1 MSPAENRDKKRII
14 NARRNV
20 SVATVVMIF
29 SSIFMYLERIVFV
42 ANMPIKYL
50 GLYSLFTN
58 LFNYLSIVDLGINGA
73 IMFCLYEPIV
83 DNNYSMI
90 NSIMRFVRK
99 VYIAIGSFI
108 VVAGL
113 VLTFFLKYLVQP
125 SDMVEGIKLFF
136 IIFILSQASTY
147 FFGYKSVLLDANQDT
162 YITTTGVQI
171 GNCVQLVLQMAII
184 AISKNYYFY
193 LLILLVMNIL
203 KYLVIAAIANSR
215 YPYIRQKYDKE
226 KIPRSIYTRFRRNS
240 IPLFLHK
247 FGKTIINST
256 DTIIL
261 SAFFGATLL
270 GKYNNYILLSNFFM
284 TMFWML
290 SGAIT
295 PSIGDMCVGE
305 SGDKM
310 LKSYNQFFFAN
321 FMLSSFSGILFTVL
335 SQSFVSMSFSSAN
348 ILSMPMVYALGASLY
363 LNSIRVVN
371 STFRDALGLYAPDWY
386 KPIIEAIFNIVV
398 SILLSKLIGPVG
410 VIVGTI
416 LTYACIS
423 VWIESYV
430 VIKIGFKKSI
440 VRNYLKTVLY
450 MAAYAVMVFVAVE
463 ISDMISVRNYILQM
477 IINAFVALCVS
488 AFAFLLFSFG
498 SQSARA
504 TFNKLKN
511 IIIPGALDDK
521 S

>member
-1 MSPAENRDKKRII
+1 
-14 NARRNV
+14 
-20 SVATVVMIF
+20 
-29 SSIFMYLERIVFV
+29 
-42 ANMPIKYL
+42 
-50 GLYSLFTN
+50 
-58 LFNYLSIVDLGINGA
+58 
-73 IMFCLYEPIV
+73 
-83 DNNYSMI
+83 
-90 NSIMRFVRK
+90 
-99 VYIAIGSFI
+99 
-108 VVAGL
+108 
-113 VLTFFLKYLVQP
+113 
-125 SDMVEGIKLFF
+125 
-136 IIFILSQASTY
+136 
-147 FFGYKSVLLDANQDT
+147 
-162 YITTTGVQI
+162 
-171 GNCVQLVLQMAII
+171 
-184 AISKNYYFY
+184 
-193 LLILLVMNIL
+193 
-203 KYLVIAAIANSR
+203 
-215 YPYIRQKYDKE
+215 
-226 KIPRSIYTRFRRNS
+226 
-240 IPLFLHK
+240 
-247 FGKTIINST
+247 
-256 DTIIL
+256 
-261 SAFFGATLL
+261 
-270 GKYNNYILLSNFFM
+270 
-284 TMFWML
+284 
-290 SGAIT
+290 
-295 PSIGDMCVGE
+295 
-305 SGDKM
+305 M

-321 FMLSSFSGILFTVL
+321 FMLSSFSGILFIVL
-335 SQSFVSMSFSSAN
+335 SQSFISMSFSSAN

-463 ISDMISVRNYILQM
+463 ISDMLSVRNYILQM